1 MKYCHHC
8 AAPLVLR
15 IPEGDELPR
24 HCCDGCESIF
34 YQNPKNIVGTVPIHE
49 DKVLLCKRAIQ
60 PRLGRWTLPAGYD
73 CCAWQ
78 TLGSGQFRPLQG
90 SRPFLGEFDK
100 VESVAEYKVEMVCA
114 AEFLAAVITTLKQSH
129 PYEEPAY
136 SVVKTE

>member
-1 MKYCHHC
+1 
-8 AAPLVLR
+8 
-15 IPEGDELPR
+15 
-24 HCCDGCESIF
+24 
-34 YQNPKNIVGTVPIHE
+34 
-49 DKVLLCKRAIQ
+49 
-60 PRLGRWTLPAGYD
+60 
-73 CCAWQ
+73 
-78 TLGSGQFRPLQG
+78 LQG

>member
-1 MKYCHHC
+1 MNTEAILFKIEFY
-8 AAPLVLR
+8 V
-15 IPEGDELPR
+15 PESHLEKVKSAMFGAGAGRVGD
-24 HCCDGCESIF
+24 
-34 YQNPKNIVGTVPIHE
+34 
-49 DKVLLCKRAIQ
+49 
-60 PRLGRWTLPAGYD
+60 YD

-100 VESVAEYKVEMVCA
+100 VESVAEYKAQMVCA